1 MKKSLFY
8 MFLVLAVVAS
18 VAYARRGRPDPIV
31 IPDHPLQGYA
41 EQIITEP
48 DMELQGAESEGFKL
62 FD

>member
-18 VAYARRGRPDPIV
+18 VAYARRGRPEAV
-31 IPDHPLQGYA
+31 VYPDHPLQGYA
-41 EQIITEP
+41 DQIVTEP
-48 DMELQGAESEGFKL
+48 DMDMQGAASEGLNL